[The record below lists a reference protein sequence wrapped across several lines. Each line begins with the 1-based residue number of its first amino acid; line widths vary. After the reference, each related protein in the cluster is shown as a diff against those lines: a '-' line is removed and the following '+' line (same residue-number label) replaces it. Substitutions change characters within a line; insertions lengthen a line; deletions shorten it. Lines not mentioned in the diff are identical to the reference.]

1 MDALRPRD
9 FRSVL
14 DAVYALNLVDRID
27 DLPLAVAKLAYELVP
42 CDHAAW
48 AVIDFAA
55 GGMETVHWPHDIA
68 DRVRQLPAELAL
80 VPLVPAAAM
89 GPTSTVIRLSDFHTT
104 REWHAMPI
112 YSELYRPTGIEY
124 QIVVPVGFAAPSSG
138 VRGKRAE
145 SFTLGR
151 WDSDFTDRERAIL
164 DEFGRHVRSAARRLR
179 MMPIDPSS
187 ELAARFRLT
196 GRQLESLLA
205 VADGATVDAAA
216 RGLGLSPKT
225 LENHLQAAY
234 LRLGVNNRTAA
245 LARLRG
251 NSSSRFAVGEIPL

>member
-1 MDALRPRD
+1 
-9 FRSVL
+9 
-14 DAVYALNLVDRID
+14 
-27 DLPLAVAKLAYELVP
+27 
-42 CDHAAW
+42 
-48 AVIDFAA
+48 
-55 GGMETVHWPHDIA
+55 METVHWPHDIA

-187 ELAARFRLT
+187 ELAARSRLT
-196 GRQLESLLA
+196 ERQLESLLA

-216 RGLGLSPKT
+216 RGLAGSIRASRRQQS
-225 LENHLQAAY
+225 HRGARAAAWQ
-234 LRLGVNNRTAA
+234 LIQS
-245 LARLRG
+245 LRG
-251 NSSSRFAVGEIPL
+251 GRNSALIPGDHSQPRPFGRPRQSP